1 MTAARDRMLLHAR
14 ASVARR
20 LVREGAIDGPTAL
33 SLTVW
38 PSERVVE
45 REGLVGYG
53 TLCSRA
59 FGRRSKANQ

>member
-1 MTAARDRMLLHAR
+1 MRLLAR

-20 LVREGAIDGPTAL
+20 LVREGALDGPTAL
-33 SLTVW
+33 YYAVW
-38 PSERVVE
+38 PSERVLE
-45 REGLVGYG
+45 REARLSNG